1 MPAPSISVVP
11 PEPEISVDDPVRAE
25 HRAVIELFTNQLAKV
40 AFPDVDAALLRR
52 QADEVRAEA
61 IAVARAREAL
71 EAAQRK
77 LADRSTALGDTVTRG
92 LAYARIY
99 ADAHPDRN
107 ALATA
112 ITALAAPVIT
122 PPSSA
127 PAKRRG
133 RPPRQSAELFATA
146 APSVTDASEESTP

>member
-1 MPAPSISVVP
+1 MPAHIISVVP
-11 PEPEISVDDPVRAE
+11 PEPEVTVEDPVRAE
-25 HRAVIELFTNQLAKV
+25 HRAVIELFGTQLAKV

-52 QADEVRAEA
+52 QADEVRSEA
-61 IAVARAREAL
+61 IAVARARDAL
-71 EAAQRK
+71 EAAHQK
-77 LADRSTALGDTVTRG
+77 LADRSATLGDTVARG

-99 ADAHPDRN
+99 ADAHPDRH

-112 ITALAAPVIT
+112 IAELAAPAPTT
-122 PPSSA
+122 PAAA

-146 APSVTDASEESTP
+146 TTEETPS